1 MSYVIVMQVI
11 VDNIS
16 FCLNY
21 RNSNPYRVIRYGI
34 YKFLKSKVERKV
46 GPLLVKRKKDILSR
60 ISVLDSSNVCCRISN
75 NTIDSVM
82 QVYWI
87 FFNFFVFYLF
97 YRLYQIYNMCQIFK
111 HFVTQLGFLYSIT
124 FFLNQIFFFYLIT
137 KLQLLILFL
146 VAAHRVR
153 FSSKLLKTRF

>member
-46 GPLLVKRKKDILSR
+46 GPLLVKRKKDISSR

-87 FFNFFVFYLF
+87 FFYFFVFYLF
-97 YRLYQIYNMCQIFK
+97 YRPYQIYNMCQIFK

-124 FFLNQIFFFYLIT
+124 FFLNQNFFNLIT
-137 KLQLLILFL
+137 KLQLLIIYF
-146 VAAHRVR
+146 VVAHRIR
-153 FSSKLLKTRF
+153 FSSKLLKTCF